1 MIVYATI
8 PGASARNGLTVRP
21 YVYRG
26 TGVDTLTPEL
36 DAEPVWPCGTSYG
49 YSRHK
54 NAREPKCQDCIDAYN
69 AERRQQYAAAKAAS

>member
-1 MIVYATI
+1 MIVYATK
-8 PGASARNGLTVRP
+8 PGASPLNLLPWKP
-21 YVYRG
+21 YTYRG

-69 AERRQQYAAAKAAS
+69 ADRRQQYAAAKGAS